1 MRSFNIVNI
10 HCNFMLKNMHIS
22 EDIKKVSKN
31 IKIVYFGEAIQKKE
45 DPWEQLTGKITM
57 KRKIVV
63 EDMLHS
69 KGFED
74 A

>member
-1 MRSFNIVNI
+1 
-10 HCNFMLKNMHIS
+10 MLKSMEIPENIRKMSH
-22 EDIKKVSKN
+22 N
-31 IKIVYFGEAIQKKE
+31 IKIIYFGEAIQKKD

-63 EDMLHS
+63 EDLLQS

-74 A
+74 V

>member
-1 MRSFNIVNI
+1 
-10 HCNFMLKNMHIS
+10 MLKSMEIPENIR
-22 EDIKKVSKN
+22 KVSNN
-31 IKIVYFGEAIQKKE
+31 IKIIYFGEAIQKKK

-63 EDMLHS
+63 EDMLHA

-74 A
+74 V

>member
-1 MRSFNIVNI
+1 
-10 HCNFMLKNMHIS
+10 MLKNQEIS
-22 EDIKKVSKN
+22 EDIKKVSRN
-31 IKIVYFGEAIQKKE
+31 IKIIYFGEIIQKKE

-57 KRKIVV
+57 KRKISV

-74 A
+74 AT